1 MISYCFYI
9 LFSPTTSI
17 VTYLFVISFYLQ
29 RKIKAPSPLPQDEDS
44 RQSGHADMET
54 IESDSDL
61 DVPPAQ
67 KTKKAMI
74 SLPSVSSSTSSSS
87 SSLESSSEEIS
98 SSESSDSSNES
109 SDEEACFED
118 AVCIISE
125 DLKR

>member
-1 MISYCFYI
+1 MLHVLRHY
-9 LFSPTTSI
+9 
-17 VTYLFVISFYLQ
+17 SFLQ

-67 KTKKAMI
+67 KTKKPLI

-87 SSLESSSEEIS
+87 SLESSSEEVS

-109 SDEEACFED
+109 SDEEAFED
-118 AVCIISE
+118 EVCIIDRKK
-125 DLKR
+125 DL

>member
-1 MISYCFYI
+1 M
-9 LFSPTTSI
+9 
-17 VTYLFVISFYLQ
+17 
-29 RKIKAPSPLPQDEDS
+29 PQDEDS
-44 RQSGHADMET
+44 RQSGHADIET

-61 DVPPAQ
+61 DTLPAQ
-67 KTKKAMI
+67 KTKKAMV

-109 SDEEACFED
+109 SDEEAGFED
-118 AVCIISE
+118 EVCITQDERE

>member
-1 MISYCFYI
+1 
-9 LFSPTTSI
+9 
-17 VTYLFVISFYLQ
+17 
-29 RKIKAPSPLPQDEDS
+29 
-44 RQSGHADMET
+44 MET

-67 KTKKAMI
+67 KTKKAII
-74 SLPSVSSSTSSSS
+74 SLPSVSSSTSSS

-118 AVCIISE
+118 EVRIIYT
-125 DLKR
+125 RA